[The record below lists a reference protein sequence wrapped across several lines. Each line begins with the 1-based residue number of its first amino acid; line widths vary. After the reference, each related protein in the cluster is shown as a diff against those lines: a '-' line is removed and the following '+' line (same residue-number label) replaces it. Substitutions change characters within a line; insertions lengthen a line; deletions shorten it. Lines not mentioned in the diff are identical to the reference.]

1 MNYFSLPTVC
11 VGKLENVSLDFMQYK
26 VKTLLFP
33 IVPMSMLMTSSSQQA
48 SIHLV
53 PEDWQVSTY
62 KLIQQDK
69 WKRNVTFMIKSVQKF
84 IFCINYYQYLL
95 YTQKA
100 LVQHTF

>member
-1 MNYFSLPTVC
+1 
-11 VGKLENVSLDFMQYK
+11 
-26 VKTLLFP
+26 
-33 IVPMSMLMTSSSQQA
+33 MSMLMASSSQQA

-62 KLIQQDK
+62 KYNRIYEKEMLHSWFKVHKNSYSVLIII
-69 WKRNVTFMIKSVQKF
+69 N
-84 IFCINYYQYLL
+84 IF